1 MYISLCSALVL
12 FFSYCQLSVKS
23 GLGCSGPFYIMVSQ
37 SHLSSI
43 HLFMHAST
51 HPSVYPSM
59 CPSICLCTCLSFHPP
74 VCSSTCVTVPL
85 SVSSCH
91 HLIIQRPVVTLTV
104 RPSGVVYLPTNS
116 PSAFSGGSAKET
128 GEGAENRF
136 HFKLLKKWGM
146 SFTLCSVSSSRFHRV
161 GGWHAM
167 ALCPSIFCRCSHSIP
182 RQETHEKLKTHGSWY
197 SSKHI
202 SETCRLLHI
211 RVLLPTST
219 LSHKE
224 VPGLESKTATASSH
238 RTKGPE
244 FFIKK

>member
-59 CPSICLCTCLSFHPP
+59 CPSICLCTCLSVHLSFHPA

-146 SFTLCSVSSSRFHRV
+146 SFTLCSVSSSRFHRGGGGV
-161 GGWHAM
+161 GGGGAGMQWPCARAFSVSVLTQSQDKKHTRNWRRM
-167 ALCPSIFCRCSHSIP
+167 VHGTVVNTSV
-182 RQETHEKLKTHGSWY
+182 KLADY
-197 SSKHI
+197 
-202 SETCRLLHI
+202 C
-211 RVLLPTST
+211 TSGYC
-219 LSHKE
+219 HQ
-224 VPGLESKTATASSH
+224 H
-238 RTKGPE
+238 QHFHTKKCLG
-244 FFIKK
+244 